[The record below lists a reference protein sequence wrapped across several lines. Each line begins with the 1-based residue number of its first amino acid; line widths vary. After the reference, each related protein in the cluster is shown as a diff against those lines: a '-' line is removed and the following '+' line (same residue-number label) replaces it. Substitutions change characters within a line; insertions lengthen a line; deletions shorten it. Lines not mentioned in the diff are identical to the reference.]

1 MKKTRRKWRG
11 LRDRYQR
18 ERRAEKEKKRYGS
31 ASSGQQPWRF
41 CHILSFLDPC
51 IVPRATSGNFTA
63 TPSTTS
69 STSVVATG
77 ASRPSTSPTSA
88 TITSTGGVRP
98 STTSSTSMT
107 TTGAVRP
114 STTSSTSMTTTS
126 AVRPSTTS
134 STSMT
139 TTGAVR
145 PSTTSSTS
153 MTTTGAVRP
162 STTSST
168 SMTTTGAVRPST
180 TSSTSMTTTGAVR
193 PSTTSSTSMTT
204 TGAAMEDDE
213 MEEAPLDL
221 GPPEII
227 MNLTEV
233 TTEDLVEQDVAVERN
248 RERNKEEQCHTRR
261 HRRYQTPDPLN
272 SFQQRLLQAVER
284 DAAQPDAHRKEDE
297 ETLFA
302 MSLVPT
308 LKRLPQ
314 QRQAAVKVKMYQLLF
329 QAEFNEI

>member
-1 MKKTRRKWRG
+1 
-11 LRDRYQR
+11 
-18 ERRAEKEKKRYGS
+18 
-31 ASSGQQPWRF
+31 
-41 CHILSFLDPC
+41 
-51 IVPRATSGNFTA
+51 
-63 TPSTTS
+63 
-69 STSVVATG
+69 
-77 ASRPSTSPTSA
+77 
-88 TITSTGGVRP
+88 
-98 STTSSTSMT
+98 MT

-329 QAEFNEI
+329 QAEFNETHTPLHTSDLQCPALSLFMAMSEVPLLRLGFMSSPCIGLQLCQKYMLLLFSYRLHATHKKTCFFYTHAHTPLSIVLYLF

>member
-1 MKKTRRKWRG
+1 MEERIIFAVSSKPCLFDTTADSYRDINTQNAAWRQVSTIVGLPEEDCRRKWRG

-18 ERRAEKEKKRYGS
+18 ERRAEKEKKRSGS
-31 ASSGQQPWRF
+31 AASGQQPWRF
-41 CHILSFLDPC
+41 CHILSFLDPF
-51 IVPRATSGNFTA
+51 IVPRATSGNFKA
-63 TPSTTS
+63 RPLTP

-88 TITSTGGVRP
+88 TITSTGV
-98 STTSSTSMT
+98 
-107 TTGAVRP
+107 
-114 STTSSTSMTTTS
+114 
-126 AVRPSTTS
+126 
-134 STSMT
+134 
-139 TTGAVR
+139 
-145 PSTTSSTS
+145 
-153 MTTTGAVRP
+153 
-162 STTSST
+162 
-168 SMTTTGAVRPST
+168 
-180 TSSTSMTTTGAVR
+180 VR

-213 MEEAPLDL
+213 MEEAPLDP

-248 RERNKEEQCHTRR
+248 RERNERNEEEQRHTRR
-261 HRRYQTPDPLN
+261 HRRYQPPDPLN

-314 QRQAAVKVKMYQLLF
+314 QRKAAVKVKMYQLLF
-329 QAEFNEI
+329 EAEFNEIESI